1 MARSWSARG
10 AHPLT
15 LTLTLT
21 LTLALTLA
29 LALALRLALALPQLL
44 GQVSYVNGTSSEVL
58 SFKVPIG
65 LGQLLRPH
73 VITTQQFGGLWPAH
87 ASEKKQI
94 SHAGRFATQPQ
105 AFMGIP

>member
-1 MARSWSARG
+1 MQCVQ
-10 AHPLT
+10 PLGE
-15 LTLTLT
+15 
-21 LTLALTLA
+21 A
-29 LALALRLALALPQLL
+29 QLL

-105 AFMGIP
+105 AFIGIS